1 MHLAARCNS
10 IHIIISLNILGTSP
24 VKITVVLMS
33 FTFLGTSIEYNALKT
48 FIQILFLCEITY
60 ILSFP
65 ELHKRGDMASKIWY
79 TVFSHSLCYEVCL
92 ALSSVKTA
100 LSYSWCNDPFINIL
114 QLRVARS
121 KCSCALSH
129 CSQYAWTL

>member
-1 MHLAARCNS
+1 M
-10 IHIIISLNILGTSP
+10 
-24 VKITVVLMS
+24 
-33 FTFLGTSIEYNALKT
+33 
-48 FIQILFLCEITY
+48 QILFLCEITC

-65 ELHKRGDMASKIWY
+65 ELLKRGDMASKTWY
-79 TVFSHSLCYEVCL
+79 SVVAHCLCYGVCL

-100 LSYSWCNDPFINIL
+100 LSYSGCNDFFINIL

-129 CSQYAWTL
+129 CSQYA

>member
-1 MHLAARCNS
+1 MHLAAGCNS
-10 IHIIISLNILGTSP
+10 NHIITSLNILWISP

-33 FTFLGTSIEYNALKT
+33 FMFLATSIEYNVLKT
-48 FIQILFLCEITY
+48 FMQILFLCEITC

-65 ELHKRGDMASKIWY
+65 ELLKRGDTASKTWY
-79 TVFSHSLCYEVCL
+79 SVVAHCLCCGVCL

-100 LSYSWCNDPFINIL
+100 LSYSGCNDSFINIL